1 MGCWGKRT
9 FKVGRG
15 RIMDLNDK
23 VAIVTGGGRGIGRAI
38 ALKLAEDGATV
49 VVSDILAKE
58 AEAVA
63 GEIKAAGG
71 KSLAVVA
78 DVSQAADVARMV
90 EETIK
95 ACGRIDILVNNAGIA
110 RDKLLLRMSE
120 EDWDRVLD
128 VDLKSVFLCT
138 KAVLR
143 HMIKKR
149 WGRVINLA
157 SISGLVGNPG
167 QANYASAK
175 AGIIGFTRTVARE
188 VGSRGI
194 TVNAVA
200 PGSIETE
207 MTRQL
212 EEEWKE
218 ELKKRIPLG
227 YFGSPRDVAG
237 AVAFLASDEAGY
249 ITGQVLGVDGGM

>member
-1 MGCWGKRT
+1 MN
-9 FKVGRG
+9 
-15 RIMDLNDK
+15 LSEK
-23 VAIVTGGGRGIGRAI
+23 VAIVTGAGRGIGRAI
-38 ALKLAEDGATV
+38 ALKLAEEGATV
-49 VVSDILAKE
+49 VVTDILEKE
-58 AEAVA
+58 AQAVA

-71 KSLAVVA
+71 QSLAVMA
-78 DVSQAADVARMV
+78 DVSLAADVARLV

-95 ACGRIDILVNNAGIA
+95 ACGRVDILVNNAGIA

-120 EDWDRVLD
+120 EDWDKVID

-143 HMIKKR
+143 PMVKQR
-149 WGRVINLA
+149 RGRIISLS
-157 SISGLVGNPG
+157 SIAGITGNKG

-175 AGIIGFTRTVARE
+175 AGIIGFTRSIARE
-188 VGSRGI
+188 VGSRSI

-200 PGSIETE
+200 PGFIDSE
-207 MTRQL
+207 MTRRL
-212 EEEWKE
+212 EKDWRE
-218 ELKKRIPLG
+218 ELERLIPLG
-227 YFGSPRDVAG
+227 YLGTPRDVAE